1 MKIKLQSISIF
12 YNIIKANNFRAARGN
27 LPPFCI
33 LHFAFCILHSFLSKY
48 PTPLSTLA
56 QKIVSYFL
64 TKNAKS
70 LDYPSYL

>member
-1 MKIKLQSISIF
+1 M
-12 YNIIKANNFRAARGN
+12 
-27 LPPFCI
+27 
-33 LHFAFCILHSFLSKY
+33 SKY

-56 QKIVSYFL
+56 QKIVPYFL

>member
-33 LHFAFCILHSFLSKY
+33 LHFAFCIHFCQNTQLPS
-48 PTPLSTLA
+48 PLWRKRL
-56 QKIVSYFL
+56 
-64 TKNAKS
+64 
-70 LDYPSYL
+70 